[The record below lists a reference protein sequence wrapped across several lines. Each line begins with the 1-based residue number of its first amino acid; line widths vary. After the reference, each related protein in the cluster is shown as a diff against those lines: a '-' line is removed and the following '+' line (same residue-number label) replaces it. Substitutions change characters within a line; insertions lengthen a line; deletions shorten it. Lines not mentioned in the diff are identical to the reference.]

1 MKWNT
6 ETRYK
11 LLLDINNAIA
21 TEKSREGL
29 FQALSK
35 ELHKHF
41 EHDRLAIILY
51 DQEKGSINYFAAA
64 DGVQPGGV
72 VANNSR
78 PLANG
83 AIAKIAIRS
92 GQPAVFDDL
101 SQYKDLS
108 SVGDLIKA
116 GLTSTMVFPMIVRD
130 KTIGTINF
138 SYRKKPDYISELT
151 ELLTSVTQQIAIA
164 VDNMLAYS
172 ALKNKNKHLKE
183 KNKYLLSNT
192 QDYNVDGFF
201 YASNCMK
208 QVVELI
214 DKVAKTDE
222 TVLLTGE
229 TGTGKDFLARLIH
242 ERSHRRD
249 HLFVKANC
257 PGLTSS
263 LFESELFGHSKGAFT
278 GADNHRLGRFEL
290 ANNGTIFLDEI
301 GELPIAMQSKLLQVL
316 QEKRFERVGESSS
329 TPVDV
334 RIIAATNVDLLEN
347 VQNGEF
353 RQDLYYR
360 LETVTIE
367 VPPLRKRPEDVP
379 LLITNINA
387 KESERMKRPAPVYTE
402 QVLDMLSSYD
412 WPGNIRE
419 LRNLVRRLIIL
430 HPGERI
436 GSSEIEKTF
445 SLKAATPDKAFN
457 FQTLQQ
463 AERVHIIEALTSCR
477 GIIGGK
483 KGAANLL
490 GIPRSTL
497 QYRMKKLD
505 INPGDF

>member
-6 ETRYK
+6 DTRYK

-21 TEKSREGL
+21 TEKNSESL

-51 DQEKGSINYFAAA
+51 DQENGSINYFAAA

-138 SYRKKPDYISELT
+138 SYRQKPNYISELT
-151 ELLTSVTQQIAIA
+151 ELLKSVTQQIAIA

-172 ALKNKNKHLKE
+172 SLEHKNKHLKE

-192 QDYNVDGFF
+192 QDYKADGFF
-201 YASNCMK
+201 YASDCMRE
-208 QVVELI
+208 VIELL
-214 DKVAKTDE
+214 DKVARTDE
-222 TVLLTGE
+222 TILLTGE

-242 ERSHRRD
+242 ERSHRSN
-249 HLFVKANC
+249 HLFVKTNC

-278 GADNHRLGRFEL
+278 GADNNRLGRFEL
-290 ANNGTIFLDEI
+290 ANKGTIFLDEI

-316 QEKRFERVGESSS
+316 QEKQFERVGESSS

-367 VPPLRKRPEDVP
+367 VPPLRKRPEDIP

-387 KESERMKRPAPVYTE
+387 SESERMNRPAPIYTE
-402 QVLDMLSSYD
+402 QVLDTLSGYT

-436 GSSEIEKTF
+436 GSDEIEKTF
-445 SLKAATPDKAFN
+445 SLKATTQEKPDN

-463 AERVHIIEALTSCR
+463 AERDHIIDALSSCK

-483 KGAANLL
+483 KGAAHLL

-497 QYRMKKLD
+497 QYRIKKLG
-505 INPGDF
+505 INPAEI

>member
-6 ETRYK
+6 DTRYK

-51 DQEKGSINYFAAA
+51 DQENGSINYFAAA
-64 DGVQPGGV
+64 DGIQPGGV

-108 SVGDLIKA
+108 SVGDLIDA

-138 SYRKKPDYISELT
+138 SYRDKPDSISELT
-151 ELLTSVTQQIAIA
+151 ELLKSVTQQIAIA

-172 ALKNKNKHLKE
+172 SLKTKNKHLKE

-201 YASNCMK
+201 YASECMR
-208 QVVELI
+208 QVIDLI
-214 DKVAKTDE
+214 DKVARTNE

-278 GADNHRLGRFEL
+278 GADNNRLGRFEL

-316 QEKRFERVGESSS
+316 QEKQFERVGESSS

-347 VQNGEF
+347 VQHGEF

-379 LLITNINA
+379 LLITNINTS
-387 KESERMKRPAPVYTE
+387 ESERMNRPAPIYTE
-402 QVLDMLSSYD
+402 PVFDMLSGYS

-436 GSSEIEKTF
+436 SVDEIEKTF
-445 SLKAATPDKAFN
+445 SLKPTSQETPTN

-463 AERVHIIEALTSCR
+463 AERDHIIDALTSCK
-477 GIIGGK
+477 GVLGGK

-497 QYRMKKLD
+497 QYRMKKLG